1 MNKVC
6 LIGRLTANPELRYTN
21 SNVAFTRF
29 TLAVNRNFNNQDGM
43 READFIN
50 CLAWRKTAEIIA
62 KYLSKGRQIGIE
74 GRIQTGSY
82 EDRDGNKR
90 QSFDVVVDDMTFLG
104 KMEETENK
112 KDDTTFYTSDV
123 NDDSDPFAD
132 FGDSVEV
139 ENEIEDNFLD

>member
-6 LIGRLTANPELRYTN
+6 LIGRLTANPELKYTN

-82 EDRDGNKR
+82 EDKDGNKR

>member
-6 LIGRLTANPELRYTN
+6 LIGRLTANPELKYTN

-82 EDRDGNKR
+82 EDKDGNKR

-123 NDDSDPFAD
+123 NDDFDPFAD

>member
-6 LIGRLTANPELRYTN
+6 LIGRFTSNPELSKT
-21 SNVAFTRF
+21 SSDIAFTRF
-29 TLAVNRNFNNQDGM
+29 TLAVNRNFNNQDGV

-50 CLAWRKTAEIIA
+50 CLAWRRTAELIC
-62 KYLSKGRQIGIE
+62 KYFNKGRQIAVE

-82 EDRDGNKR
+82 EDKDGNKR
-90 QSFDVVVDDMTFLG
+90 KSFDVVVDDITFID
-104 KMEETENK
+104 KMEESKKTEK

-132 FGDSVEV
+132 FGDSVD
-139 ENEIEDNFLD
+139 IEDNFLD